1 MVLIQCPGLYFKV
14 SRVHCQRVH
23 SSLCNY
29 MAQQTG
35 LYLEI
40 MLMQHYAYRKS
51 FINVEAEKKKE
62 KKQE

>member
-1 MVLIQCPGLYFKV
+1 
-14 SRVHCQRVH
+14 
-23 SSLCNY
+23 